1 MRIFKFGLRV
11 WITVTSILSFLI
23 GWVLLAHAP
32 KPSQSTTTSTGSI
45 AAPVHTLAPLPPLFS
60 DSNNIQNDNVQS
72 QPLLNILPQN
82 SFRPRPFFSTG
93 GS

>member
-1 MRIFKFGLRV
+1 MRLFKVGLRV

-32 KPSQSTTTSTGSI
+32 KPSQSNPLTGSVV
-45 AAPVHTLAPLPPLFS
+45 APLPTLEPLPPLF
-60 DSNNIQNDNVQS
+60 NENDNVQNNNFQS
-72 QPLLNILPQN
+72 QPFFNRQPQN
-82 SFRPRPFFSTG
+82 TFRSRPFFSTG